1 MTTRVKG
8 RAETSPADDEFL
20 QQLQRG
26 GELLAANKVIEARS
40 FLERAH
46 QLQPRNEKA
55 QNLLGLC
62 FFKLGMFDRAA
73 ELYEMLVRDNPVDP
87 TLRVNLGLVY
97 LKTNALQRAV
107 REFET
112 ATDLSPE
119 HQKAQNYLGLAL
131 AQMGEYGRA
140 REHFLLAG
148 SDAMAEKMSRAI
160 AGENFARATPAPV
173 PPPAARVESP
183 APVRAPPPEPEEEE
197 IRFAEDEG
205 PSALSGGESET
216 SASESAS
223 QAREDAGGRF
233 GTPGAVGT
241 SGASAAG
248 GALSAS
254 GSSGAGGA
262 SGTSAVG
269 GAHSASGSPGAGVSS
284 GASTEG
290 GALSA
295 SGSHGA
301 GSSLGVTGTSASGGS
316 LGGSGS
322 SVAGTSLGG
331 SGASA
336 AGVSAGGSGE
346 AGPVGASGVS
356 ATAGS
361 VSASG
366 SSTGQD
372 ASATVGAGAATA
384 SSAQGAASQVA
395 APSASS
401 ASPTSDES
409 SAATSSVP
417 LSRLQLTKVAAR
429 PAPARETTASA
440 PLLTVLAPSL
450 ALESERGSGPFA
462 LGEGRFRIAV
472 ETELLTRLDGLV
484 ALEGQLAFQPE
495 MKRFRGRATD
505 KPFGEGASRMVRARG
520 RGVLHLEPSERRTFL
535 AVDLGE
541 DSAYFRDENVFA
553 FEEPVMFE
561 NGRVPSDIAP
571 DLDLVHLRGQGQVL
585 LSLPGPLRSVA
596 VRLEAPVTVPLTH
609 LVGWQGNLTPR
620 VVPLL
625 KSASGESLRTA
636 VELGGEGFA
645 LIALGVR

>member
-8 RAETSPADDEFL
+8 RPETSPADDEFL

-183 APVRAPPPEPEEEE
+183 SPVRAQPPEPEEEE

-205 PSALSGGESET
+205 PSALSGGESE
-216 SASESAS
+216 SSAS
-223 QAREDAGGRF
+223 QSREDAGSPF
-233 GTPGAVGT
+233 ATAGTVGT
-241 SGASAAG
+241 SV

-254 GSSGAGGA
+254 GSSGAAGAPGTSVAGGALSSSGVSGAGGA
-262 SGTSAVG
+262 SGAFAAG
-269 GAHSASGSPGAGVSS
+269 GSPGSSGPSGVGSSLEASSAGGGPGATGAVGSS
-284 GASTEG
+284 GASASV
-290 GALSA
+290 GAVTA
-295 SGSHGA
+295 SGASNVASHGA
-301 GSSLGVTGTSASGGS
+301 AVGSPPIH
-316 LGGSGS
+316 
-322 SVAGTSLGG
+322 
-331 SGASA
+331 GASA
-336 AGVSAGGSGE
+336 SAG
-346 AGPVGASGVS
+346 ASPQ
-356 ATAGS
+356 
-361 VSASG
+361 
-366 SSTGQD
+366 TG
-372 ASATVGAGAATA
+372 
-384 SSAQGAASQVA
+384 
-395 APSASS
+395 PSASS
-401 ASPTSDES
+401 AAGSSATAGTGSTSDET

-429 PAPARETTASA
+429 PAPTREATSSA
-440 PLLTVLAPSL
+440 PLLAVLAPSL

-462 LGEGRFRIAV
+462 LGEGRFRISV

>member
-26 GELLAANKVIEARS
+26 GELLAANKVIES
-40 FLERAH
+40 KEFLERAH

-62 FFKLGMFDRAA
+62 YFKLGLFDRAA

-148 SDAMAEKMSRAI
+148 SDAMADKMSRAI
-160 AGENFARATPAPV
+160 AGENFSKPTPAPV
-173 PPPAARVESP
+173 TPAARMDAPPPAP
-183 APVRAPPPEPEEEE
+183 APAPEKAAPREEALPEEE

-205 PSALSGGESET
+205 PSALSES
-216 SASESAS
+216 
-223 QAREDAGGRF
+223 DG
-233 GTPGAVGT
+233 
-241 SGASAAG
+241 
-248 GALSAS
+248 
-254 GSSGAGGA
+254 
-262 SGTSAVG
+262 
-269 GAHSASGSPGAGVSS
+269 
-284 GASTEG
+284 
-290 GALSA
+290 
-295 SGSHGA
+295 
-301 GSSLGVTGTSASGGS
+301 
-316 LGGSGS
+316 
-322 SVAGTSLGG
+322 
-331 SGASA
+331 
-336 AGVSAGGSGE
+336 
-346 AGPVGASGVS
+346 GPVLTATPEEVEPS
-356 ATAGS
+356 ALA
-361 VSASG
+361 
-366 SSTGQD
+366 
-372 ASATVGAGAATA
+372 
-384 SSAQGAASQVA
+384 A
-395 APSASS
+395 APEPPRDA
-401 ASPTSDES
+401 APEPTP
-409 SAATSSVP
+409 VP
-417 LSRLQLTKVAAR
+417 LTKVQLTKVAAR
-429 PAPARETTASA
+429 GAPVSA
-440 PLLTVLAPSL
+440 APVLAKLAPSVV
-450 ALESERGSGPFA
+450 LEVERSRGAFIQ
-462 LGEGRFRIAV
+462 GEGTFAIAV
-472 ETELLTRLDGLV
+472 DGELLTRLEGMV
-484 ALEGQLAFQPE
+484 ALQGQLVFQPE

-505 KPFGEGASRMVRARG
+505 KPFGEGSARMVRARG
-520 RGVLHLEPSERRTFL
+520 KGVLHLEPAEHREFF

-585 LSLPGPLRSVA
+585 LSLPGPLRSVV
-596 VRLEAPVTVPLTH
+596 VRPEAPVTVPLTH

-620 VVPLL
+620 VVSLL
-625 KSASGESLRTA
+625 KSPTGETLRTA

-645 LIALGVR
+645 LIALAVR